1 MLQSAEH
8 VLGLLRVP
16 GGRSSEEDGERGRL
30 RVLGNVDD
38 LLETGHTQGHVLGGH
53 AGKVERI
60 ERHLR
65 GGLTQALGS
74 QGAHHLTGGTLR
86 LSEP

>member
-38 LLETGHTQGHVLGGH
+38 LLETGHTQGYVLGGH
-53 AGKVERI
+53 TSEMESVEG
-60 ERHLR
+60 HLFKTKKK
-65 GGLTQALGS
+65 LLA
-74 QGAHHLTGGTLR
+74 
-86 LSEP
+86 